1 MSSALETNPSNTEP
15 GTAADHAAH
24 AFTWMFVPGNRPD
37 RFEKAADSGAD
48 AVIIDLEDAVAPD
61 DKPSARA
68 DALKYVSS
76 KPAYIRINGSTTEF
90 FDDDVEAV
98 AAAGDQLRGIMLPKS
113 EDPEQFANLAR
124 RLPDDT
130 VVIALIETP
139 AGILGAAAIAQSPRV
154 ARLAFGNADFM
165 LDTEI
170 EDESLGL
177 LFARSQLVL
186 ASRAAGLGGPIDGI
200 TTSLDDPRRVS
211 EDAEHGRRLG
221 FTGKLCIH
229 PKQIQPSEQGFAP
242 SAADTSWAKRV
253 VDAAGSSEGA
263 AVRVDGE
270 MIDRPRLER
279 AQLICKRHRR
289 FSPNSK
295 NGEG

>member
-1 MSSALETNPSNTEP
+1 MAT
-15 GTAADHAAH
+15 DHAAR
-24 AFTWMFVPGNRPD
+24 AFTWLFVPGNRPD
-37 RFEKAADSGAD
+37 RFEKAAGSGAD

-61 DKPSARA
+61 DKATARKA
-68 DALKYVSS
+68 ALEYVSS

-90 FDDDVEAV
+90 FDDDVAAV
-98 AAAGDQLRGIMLPKS
+98 GAAGDQLRGIMLPKS
-113 EDPEQFANLAR
+113 EDHDQFAALDDK
-124 RLPDDT
+124 LPDDT
-130 VVIALIETP
+130 AVIALIETP
-139 AGILGAAAIAQSPRV
+139 AGILAAAAIAQAPRV
-154 ARLAFGNADFM
+154 ARLAFGNADFL

-186 ASRAAGLGGPIDGI
+186 ASRAAGLSGPIDGI
-200 TTSLDDPRRVS
+200 TTSLDDPKRVS

-221 FTGKLCIH
+221 FAGKLCIH
-229 PKQIQPSEQGFAP
+229 PKQIHPSEQGFAP
-242 SAADTSWAKRV
+242 SAADTSWAQRV

-279 AQLICKRHRR
+279 AQLIWKRHER
-289 FSPNSK
+289 FSS
-295 NGEG
+295 GSHSDQDGD